1 MMQRFGV
8 ALGHARRSKRS
19 TSAHHPPLSL
29 TPRSM
34 QEAGRCPFPEVKG
47 EEPKATED
55 MEEKGNAQPPP
66 FAPRP

>member
-1 MMQRFGV
+1 
-8 ALGHARRSKRS
+8 
-19 TSAHHPPLSL
+19 
-29 TPRSM
+29 M